1 MPGEQLAVNSY
12 QQLLQLRKPSST
24 QCQTLWEMGLL
35 NTFPTSPDPVLTTP
49 SWCLW
54 PFSWCHR
61 HQENGQAVPTMQGT
75 YALLV
80 HCMPVFILLLCF
92 NTEYGL
98 CRQHMYFDKTRG
110 GSYNSKTG
118 TPSPPVPCA
127 CADASAPPAAS
138 SLAP

>member
-24 QCQTLWEMGLL
+24 QCQTLWEMDFP

-54 PFSWCHR
+54 HR
-61 HQENGQAVPTMQGT
+61 ENGQAVPTMQGT

-80 HCMPVFILLLCF
+80 HCMPVFILLLCS

-98 CRQHMYFDKTRG
+98 CRPRQQMY
-110 GSYNSKTG
+110 
-118 TPSPPVPCA
+118 
-127 CADASAPPAAS
+127 
-138 SLAP
+138 L